1 MKSWRKAGWYELSL
15 PDHWEA
21 DEDDT
26 PVAFWQPDG
35 AGALQVT
42 AEQIPRRKE
51 SDRMDCFLA
60 LRAFLS
66 STGHELD
73 ESSSRRF
80 SRDGLQGACTEY
92 SADAAEENLF
102 WRVWF
107 VTDQETLLFLTYACR
122 EEERELEREA
132 VDSIVDSVRLIG

>member
-1 MKSWRKAGWYELSL
+1 
-15 PDHWEA
+15 
-21 DEDDT
+21 
-26 PVAFWQPDG
+26 
-35 AGALQVT
+35 
-42 AEQIPRRKE
+42 
-51 SDRMDCFLA
+51 MDCFLA